1 MGVPPKG
8 TYRQMQ
14 VYGEHFKV
22 TASYHPKHEEI
33 FSISGSQLEVSDRKL
48 LGN

>member
-1 MGVPPKG
+1 MGVPSKG

-22 TASYHPKHEEI
+22 VTSYHPKYEKI
-33 FSISGSQLEVSDRKL
+33 FSIFGSQLEVSDRKL